1 MARATHLFRYPL
13 VVSPNIFAS
22 TLLIT
27 LLPEMM
33 RNRCANARFNLK
45 VFLQMCSTL
54 FTSLRCRKPSTRCY
68 PGFPTALVSQ
78 RSRLFEVANPREG
91 ALASPGGATRLLKT
105 ELVTVKE
112 QLTKSESPF

>member
-1 MARATHLFRYPL
+1 
-13 VVSPNIFAS
+13 
-22 TLLIT
+22 
-27 LLPEMM
+27 M
-33 RNRCANARFNLK
+33 RNRCANVRLNLK

-54 FTSLRCRKPSTRCY
+54 FTSLRFRQPATRCY

-78 RSRLFEVANPREG
+78 RARIFEVANPRKG
-91 ALASPGGATRLLKT
+91 ALASPGGVTRLLKT